1 MGVWTNK
8 GGGVPRVIEEG
19 VRIKSPLA
27 PSHCLNIT
35 YKQWPKEN
43 LPSLR
48 GAVQKNFWANLGFW
62 PNEGGGSRQS
72 QLFIKIAQNLICL
85 GTVHKCDETHST

>member
-1 MGVWTNK
+1 MKKIQKNMGVWTNK

-35 YKQWPKEN
+35 YQQWPKEN
-43 LPSLR
+43 LPWLMARNVMKHIEHNWGSNILSIHD
-48 GAVQKNFWANLGFW
+48 GIGPQFVIPQKKMKF
-62 PNEGGGSRQS
+62 S
-72 QLFIKIAQNLICL
+72 
-85 GTVHKCDETHST
+85 